1 MSRDDLKLA
10 LVDAHRH
17 LSKWI
22 NYSTYTYHMSMIIS
36 LTDVLENKIV
46 KEKELLYYKEQLEEI
61 QRKIVFL
68 ETDLNITKQIIS
80 LIEQEKIIEI
90 DTTVPILSFD
100 HPEDE

>member
-1 MSRDDLKLA
+1 MSK
-10 LVDAHRH
+10 
-17 LSKWI
+17 
-22 NYSTYTYHMSMIIS
+22 IIS

-61 QRKIVFL
+61 QRKIAFL

-80 LIEQEKIIEI
+80 LIEHEKIIEV
-90 DTTVPILSFD
+90 DNSVPILSFD